1 MMTFQNMTKPNYWYW
16 DEDKEKYIYIDVYFD
31 IDNELKWLKK
41 MGITKLFPV
50 DGGEPVLVKDII

>member
-16 DEDKEKYIYIDVYFD
+16 DEDKEKYTYKDIYFD
-31 IDNELKWLKK
+31 LDDELKWLKSK
-41 MGITKLFPV
+41 GIHKLFPV